1 MKLAKLSL
9 AAIMAVGAFSFAN
22 ATPLENAI
30 RGVDLSGMLRIRL
43 YNENPKS
50 YTNGP
55 NTAYNRWRTN
65 GIFIFKVPVGDNFK
79 MVYRSSVESN
89 VYTDDDGLNRDGKKP
104 SAVDD
109 RILNNLLFIAYS
121 NGPLN
126 VIAGKIP
133 VATSITSADPVT
145 PGHGAGAI
153 ASYNVGNGFTVA
165 GAYIDALDQGAGE
178 DITGLGDKIGNTIYA
193 AAAMYSNNMVKA
205 NMWYYRATNAIDYIY
220 TLSANVTPMTGL
232 TIHGD
237 YATGEE
243 AKNIAPNRD
252 TNSYYNLNVTYGTNG
267 VTGMV
272 GYAGTD
278 KTASGKTRSVVT
290 LATDAP
296 VGCNLPTANRDN
308 IANENDI
315 DAWYGKLG
323 YNIDAKTN
331 VYVAYTN
338 INQGADAG
346 NNDSNEYTLGAS
358 YKYNKKL
365 SFSGYYDVLD
375 YNLANAK
382 GHDDNNELQLQAKY
396 TF

>member
-9 AAIMAVGAFSFAN
+9 AAVIAVGAFSFAN

-43 YNENPKS
+43 YNENPKN
-50 YTNGP
+50 YTGKSDT
-55 NTAYNRWRTN
+55 TAYNRWRTN

-79 MVYRSSVESN
+79 MVYRASVESN
-89 VYTDDDGLNRDGKKP
+89 VYTDDDTVGDN
-104 SAVDD
+104 SSVDSN
-109 RILNNLLFIAYS
+109 IQNNLLFMAYS

-153 ASYNVGNGFTVA
+153 ASYNVGGGFTVA
-165 GAYIDALDQGAGE
+165 GAYVDALDQGAGE
-178 DITGLGDKIGNTIYA
+178 DITGLGDIIGNTIYA
-193 AAAMYSNNMVKA
+193 AAAMYSNKMVKA

-237 YATGEE
+237 YATGKL
-243 AKNIAPNRD
+243 AKNVAANRD

-290 LATDAP
+290 LAADAP
-296 VGCNLPTANRDN
+296 VGCNLPTQQIDN

-315 DAWYGKLG
+315 DAWYGELG

-338 INQGADAG
+338 INQKSTA
-346 NNDSNEYTLGAS
+346 NNDSDEYTLGAS

-365 SFSGYYDVLD
+365 SFSGYYDVLN
-375 YNLANAK
+375 YKLPNNAD
-382 GHDDNNELQLQAKY
+382 HDDNNELQLQAKY

>member
-9 AAIMAVGAFSFAN
+9 AAVIAVGAFSFAN

-43 YNENPKS
+43 YNENPKNFE
-50 YTNGP
+50 NG

-79 MVYRSSVESN
+79 MVYRASVESN
-89 VYTDDDGLNRDGKKP
+89 VYTDDDTVGDN
-104 SAVDD
+104 SSVDSN
-109 RILNNLLFIAYS
+109 IQNNLLFMAYS

-153 ASYNVGNGFTVA
+153 ASYNVGGGFTVA
-165 GAYIDALDQGAGE
+165 GAYVDALDQGAGE
-178 DITGLGDKIGNTIYA
+178 DITGLGDIIGNTIYA
-193 AAAMYSNNMVKA
+193 AAAMYSNKMVKA

-237 YATGEE
+237 YATGKL
-243 AKNIAPNRD
+243 AKNVAANRD

-290 LATDAP
+290 LADDAP
-296 VGCNLPTANRDN
+296 VGCNLPTQQIDN

-315 DAWYGKLG
+315 DAWYGELG

-338 INQGADAG
+338 INQKSTA
-346 NNDSNEYTLGAS
+346 NNDSDEYTLGAS

-365 SFSGYYDVLD
+365 SFSGYYDVLN
-375 YNLANAK
+375 YNLPNSAD
-382 GHDDNNELQLQAKY
+382 HDDNNELRLQAKY